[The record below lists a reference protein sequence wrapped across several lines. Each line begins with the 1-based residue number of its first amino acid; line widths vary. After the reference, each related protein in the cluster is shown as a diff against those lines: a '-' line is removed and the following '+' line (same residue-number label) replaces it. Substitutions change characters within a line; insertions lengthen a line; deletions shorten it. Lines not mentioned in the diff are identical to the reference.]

1 VVHGVWGWIKFAA
14 VTTALALTAGC
25 ATPPSAD
32 DEEALAAYKEANDP
46 LEPFNRSVLEFNRSL
61 DRAVLRPVAET
72 YRTVVPGGVR
82 DGVRNVLNNIRT
94 PNILVNDLL
103 QGEGRRASE
112 SARRLTLNTLTGAGG
127 VIDVMGMDP
136 GDGSEPVRY
145 HGEDFGQTLA
155 VWGVS
160 EGPYLMLP
168 LVGPASPR
176 AVAGKVGDIFLDP
189 VSYVI
194 PSGQRFY
201 FSLSRF
207 LATGVDRRSRT
218 IEAIDEIERTS
229 IDFYVTVRSLYRQQR
244 RAAIMN
250 GDAGDTPAPDLS
262 IDFEDDDEQELKAL
276 KTVRRN

>member
-1 VVHGVWGWIKFAA
+1 
-14 VTTALALTAGC
+14 VTAALALTVGC
-25 ATPPSAD
+25 ATPPPAD
-32 DEEALAAYKEANDP
+32 DKEALAAYKEANDP

-103 QGEGRRASE
+103 QGEARRASE

-168 LVGPASPR
+168 LVGPSSPR

-207 LATGVDRRSRT
+207 LATGVDKRSRT

-229 IDFYVTVRSLYRQQR
+229 IDFYVTIRSLYRQQR
-244 RAAIMN
+244 RAAILN
-250 GDAGDTPAPDLS
+250 GEGADMPAPDLS